1 VCNITKW
8 FDAHVQM
15 LRSFAPNAFAY
26 GLASWSWLGIQDKTP
41 RFTTAFGDVF
51 LESLDGWWL
60 LDTIEGTL
68 TLRWS
73 NAVDLYAELDSPA
86 GREEILLED
95 ILVEALDRGVTLR
108 DDEVLA
114 FIPHPAAGGR
124 LSAET
129 CSPLRFQL
137 ALNLAGQVHG
147 ELLRTA
153 APAPS
158 PMLWAAEPAGW
169 APEPA
174 GWAAE
179 PAGWAAEPEPQ
190 PVTWGAEQPAA
201 WATAQ
206 EPQPAPSPWAAT
218 PAAGPSWFPLSR

>member
-1 VCNITKW
+1 M
-8 FDAHVQM
+8 QM

-95 ILVEALDRGVTLR
+95 ILVEALGRGVTPG

-114 FIPHPAAGGR
+114 FMPHPAAGGR
-124 LSAET
+124 LSAES
-129 CSPLRFQL
+129 CSPLRFEL
-137 ALNLAGQVHG
+137 ALSLAGQVHG
-147 ELLRTA
+147 ELLRA
-153 APAPS
+153 AAQAPS
-158 PMLWAAEPAGW
+158 PMLWAGEPAGR
-169 APEPA
+169 APEPQPQHAGWPAEEQHAVWAAEEQHA
-174 GWAAE
+174 GWAAQ
-179 PAGWAAEPEPQ
+179 PE
-190 PVTWGAEQPAA
+190 
-201 WATAQ
+201 
-206 EPQPAPSPWAAT
+206 PAPSPWAST
-218 PAAGPSWFPLSR
+218 PAAGPSWFPLSH